1 MKNSKTEFT
10 TELFGWAYMP
20 KFKVVIENLANMA
33 EPENWQYPNEPSQ
46 YSEYPILESYIKNT
60 YKKLSKENKI
70 VYDKSNSL
78 CCFDTGLVTVNQEPI
93 YIEFKENTAPGVQ
106 YWMFNA
112 LFRQGEYEA
121 TNYEALPDMASY
133 YDDASK
139 LVYDTNKQLLV
150 NYEHIINDNKD
161 RFPAPYNSK
170 TDYELSTYLKGC
182 VDATLKRVKRDYKI
196 AIPQFHNGSIQLLL
210 PLCLTTRTKADLVL
224 VVEDF
229 GSSYRAATCLTLD
242 MALKN
247 ARLLNRPNTE
257 WLKS

>member
-1 MKNSKTEFT
+1 MKNSKTTFTKEF
-10 TELFGWAYMP
+10 FDWAYV
-20 KFKVVIENLANMA
+20 KNFKDVIETLANMA
-33 EPENWQYPNEPSQ
+33 EPEPWQYSNNPNSH
-46 YSEYPILESYIKNT
+46 SAYPILESYLKYT
-60 YKKLSKENKI
+60 YKKVSKENKI
-70 VYDKSNSL
+70 AFDKSNSL
-78 CCFDTGLVTVNQEPI
+78 CCFNTGLVTVNQEPI

-133 YDDASK
+133 YDDASR
-139 LVYDTNKQLLV
+139 LVYDTKKELFV

-161 RFPAPYNSK
+161 RFPAPYNSM
-170 TDYELSTYLKGC
+170 TDYQLSTYLKGC
-182 VDATLKRVKRDYKI
+182 VDATLKRVRRDYKI
-196 AIPQFHNGSIQLLL
+196 AIPQFYNGSIQLLL
-210 PLCLTTRTKADLVL
+210 PLCLTTRTRADLAL
-224 VVEDF
+224 AVEDF